1 MANDGQADNLEFENN
16 DGDYLDLSETNPFGE
31 P

>member
-1 MANDGQADNLEFENN
+1 MADNLEFENK
-16 DGDYLDLSETNPFGE
+16 DSDYLDLSEINPFGE